1 MLRQM
6 ELGGALRLLVGFVC
20 LSLLGSGTSFA
31 ESCGRD
37 VFSDVFNKASS
48 ELVRMNSKR
57 ASGVKLKLKE
67 LKALASWSD
76 QEFLVNASPLVKNEQ
91 ILEFDSQSK
100 ALLASA
106 ADFGGSGTTLSRGE
120 CGKVDE
126 LRALLSLLIENT
138 REKWSFMEKGISVAI
153 ANMKSTKNP

>member
-1 MLRQM
+1 
-6 ELGGALRLLVGFVC
+6 
-20 LSLLGSGTSFA
+20 
-31 ESCGRD
+31 
-37 VFSDVFNKASS
+37 
-48 ELVRMNSKR
+48 
-57 ASGVKLKLKE
+57 
-67 LKALASWSD
+67 
-76 QEFLVNASPLVKNEQ
+76 
-91 ILEFDSQSK
+91 
-100 ALLASA
+100 LASA

>member
-1 MLRQM
+1 MFRRM
-6 ELGGALRLLVGFVC
+6 EMGGALRLFVGFVC

-31 ESCGRD
+31 ESCARE
-37 VFSDVFNKASS
+37 VYSDVFNTARS
-48 ELVRMNSKR
+48 EFAKMNAKR
-57 ASGVKLKLKE
+57 ANGVRRRLRE
-67 LKALASWSD
+67 LKDLASWSEK
-76 QEFLVNASPLVKNEQ
+76 EFLTKAAPLVKNEQ
-91 ILEFDSQSK
+91 ILAFNSISK

-138 REKWSFMEKGISVAI
+138 REKWSFMEKGISGAI
-153 ANMKSTKNP
+153 ANVKSTKSQ